1 MLSNMVTFI
10 LLFELRKTAMSRFIM
25 ITVLVYNV
33 QMLNKVTHNFINIQY
48 SHLYITF

>member
-25 ITVLVYNV
+25 ITVYNV